1 MFWTWFSHCQCSQVF
16 SLNQVIYDIFRSC
29 PPPPFKWLCWQPSWK
44 YLKLEASWSLKNK
57 KVNKPTWHV
66 YIHIHAYTHGYMY
79 TWYVRVR
86 PGVSVVCMEGRRG
99 RREKDLNISFSLLFY
114 SAVLFWGSGLLQTTL
129 QVTSHSVDLSTP
141 LSFLRTECFQLGTWA
156 AKDLHHL
163 RKPFTLWVNGT
174 GSAAAYM
181 QGCSFALIYVV
192 SHISY

>member
-1 MFWTWFSHCQCSQVF
+1 MSVNLRTPDVYPKKCHGNSLSDTAPSCCSMLQGLSSWTYCCHSSLLQSPEVCCSGWCSLSSVF
-16 SLNQVIYDIFRSC
+16 
-29 PPPPFKWLCWQPSWK
+29 
-44 YLKLEASWSLKNK
+44 LELHN
-57 KVNKPTWHV
+57 
-66 YIHIHAYTHGYMY
+66 
-79 TWYVRVR
+79 
-86 PGVSVVCMEGRRG
+86 
-99 RREKDLNISFSLLFY
+99 SFSLT
-114 SAVLFWGSGLLQTTL
+114 AVLFWGSGLLQTTL
-129 QVTSHSVDLSTP
+129 QVMSHSLDLSTP